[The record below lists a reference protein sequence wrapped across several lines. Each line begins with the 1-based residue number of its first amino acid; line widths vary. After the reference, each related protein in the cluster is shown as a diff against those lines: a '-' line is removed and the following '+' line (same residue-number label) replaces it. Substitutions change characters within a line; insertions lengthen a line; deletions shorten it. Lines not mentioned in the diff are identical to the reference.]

1 MLKYKQEHSGGVFQ
15 TVNPINTSRT
25 CSCCGVIDK
34 NSRVRQE
41 WYECLHCGYE
51 IHADTN
57 AAINSLAAG
66 RVALGDMNCISS
78 ST

>member
-1 MLKYKQEHSGGVFQ
+1 M
-15 TVNPINTSRT
+15 
-25 CSCCGVIDK
+25 IDN

-78 ST
+78 SA